1 VIECPRLRRRARE
14 RAKARGVKMGRIP
27 KLTPHQ
33 QREAINRREAGEKF
47 EGRRERSTWRRPTEP
62 IFWSRIA
69 VGDPRL
75 SFARLRCRQRV
86 YPETLGTQAGDGL
99 KIAEVF
105 DEAGLPPDC
114 SASCPGWRRKS
125 ARPSSPTPVC
135 VRMITFTGST
145 QTGRHLAVEAAKTL
159 KRYTLEMGGRAR

>member
-1 VIECPRLRRRARE
+1 VSPPPAKDARAGQS
-14 RAKARGVKMGRIP
+14 A
-27 KLTPHQ
+27 
-33 QREAINRREAGEKF
+33 RREDGQDPEADAAPATGGDQCRDAGEEI
-47 EGRRERSTWRRPTEP
+47 EGRRERATWRRPTEP
-62 IFWSRIA
+62 IFWPRIA

-86 YPETLGTQAGDGL
+86 YPETLGTHACDGL

-135 VRMITFTGST
+135 LRMITFTGST